1 MKKLVMLA
9 ALAGL
14 VAPATFTVKAFAADE
29 PPKQEQKTEK
39 KADKKAKK
47 QEKKDEKKEEK
58 KEEKK

>member
-29 PPKQEQKTEK
+29 PPKQEQKTEHK
-39 KADKKAKK
+39 KTNKKAKK
-47 QEKKDEKKEEK
+47 QEKKEEK

>member
-39 KADKKAKK
+39 KKTNKKA
-47 QEKKDEKKEEK
+47 KKDEKKEEK

>member
-1 MKKLVMLA
+1 MKKLLMLA

-14 VAPATFTVKAFAADE
+14 VVPSTFTVKAFAADE

-39 KADKKAKK
+39 KKTNKKAKK
-47 QEKKDEKKEEK
+47 EVKKEEK